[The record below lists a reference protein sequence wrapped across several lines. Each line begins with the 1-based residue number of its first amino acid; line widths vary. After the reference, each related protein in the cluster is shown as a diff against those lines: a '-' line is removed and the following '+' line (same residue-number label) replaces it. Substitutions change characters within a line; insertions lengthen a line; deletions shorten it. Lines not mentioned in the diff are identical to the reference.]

1 MLNIHLHKVSKRYG
15 ANWIIRNVVY
25 HFEAGQFYSIQ
36 GPNGSGKSTLLKI
49 ISGYL
54 SPSYGE
60 LEYTTSDGHKI
71 DREDIYKELSMAAP
85 YLELIESLRVSE
97 MVRFQ
102 MKLKPFYRDWSCEA
116 LLDFA
121 YLGASSQLYLWELS
135 SGMLQ
140 RLKLALAMATQSK
153 FLILDE
159 PGTNLDLEAK
169 EWYLN
174 SLKEMSFD
182 RTIIIAS
189 NEVQDFPEGA
199 TELHISQFK

>member
-15 ANWIIRNVVY
+15 TNWIIRNVTY
-25 HFEAGQFYSIQ
+25 HFEAGKCYSIQ

-60 LEYTTSDGHKI
+60 LNYRATEGYPLE
-71 DREDIYKELSMAAP
+71 REDIYKELSMGAP

-97 MVRFQ
+97 MIQFQ
-102 MKLKPFYRDWSCEA
+102 MKLKPFYKNWDVEK

-121 YLGASSQLYLWELS
+121 YLKSSKQLYLWELS

-140 RLKLALAMATQSK
+140 RLKLALAMAAQSK

-169 EWYLN
+169 QWYLN
-174 SLKEMSFD
+174 ALLEMANN
-182 RTIIIAS
+182 RTVIIAS
-189 NEVQDFPEGA
+189 NEIQDFPSDA
-199 TELHISQFK
+199 IELHISQFK

>member
-15 ANWIIRNVVY
+15 TNWIIRNVTY
-25 HFEAGQFYSIQ
+25 HFEAGKCYSIQ

-60 LEYTTSDGHKI
+60 LNYRATEGHPLE
-71 DREDIYKELSMAAP
+71 REDIYKELSMGAP

-97 MVRFQ
+97 MIQFQ
-102 MKLKPFYRDWSCEA
+102 MKLKPFYKDWDVEK

-121 YLGASSQLYLWELS
+121 YLKASKQLYLWELS

-140 RLKLALAMATQSK
+140 RLKLALALTVQSK

-159 PGTNLDLEAK
+159 PGTNLDIEAK

-174 SLKEMSFD
+174 ALLEMANN
-182 RTIIIAS
+182 RTVIIAS
-189 NEVQDFPEGA
+189 NEVQDFPTDA
-199 TELHISQFK
+199 IELHIRQFK

>member
-15 ANWIIRNVVY
+15 ANWIIRNVEY
-25 HFEAGQFYSIQ
+25 HFEAGKFYSIQ

-54 SPSYGE
+54 SQSYGE
-60 LEYTTSDGHKI
+60 ITYESPDGSALN
-71 DREDIYKELSMAAP
+71 REDIYKDLSMGAP

-97 MVRFQ
+97 MIQFQ
-102 MKLKPFYRDWSCEA
+102 MKLKPFYKDWNVQK

-121 YLGASSQLYLWELS
+121 YLDASKQLYLWELS

-140 RLKLALAMATQSK
+140 RLKLALALAAQSR

-169 EWYLN
+169 DWYLKA
-174 SLKEMSFD
+174 LKVMANN
-182 RTIIIAS
+182 RTVIIAS
-189 NEVQDFPEGA
+189 NEVQDFPPESI
-199 TELHISQFK
+199 ELHISQFK